1 MLRFSILALL
11 LFQSRASDLLQQ
23 ECTID
28 SYCEDTGNP
37 AQDELEE
44 DDEDVVISES
54 SYASPAPKSTSGF
67 AADLGE
73 PQLLDAAYSDEILE
87 AVDRARSYVLNE
99 VMVDKKYEKVR
110 SICKNSHQNCA
121 FWSVLGEC
129 ENNPA
134 YMNVNCAPLC
144 NSCEV
149 RPSMRKSLDFVNF
162 KHRLTSSVVFRCCAL
177 KHAARWILMLLMHFT
192 LEM

>member
-1 MLRFSILALL
+1 MLRYSILAFL

-28 SYCEDTGNP
+28 SYCEDTGN
-37 AQDELEE
+37 ATQNELEE
-44 DDEDVVISES
+44 DGDDVVISES
-54 SYASPAPKSTSGF
+54 SYTHPAPKSTTGF

-73 PQLLDAAYSDEILE
+73 PQLLDATYSDEILE
-87 AVDRARSYVLNE
+87 TVERARSYVQNK
-99 VMVDKKYEKVR
+99 VMVDEKYEKVR
-110 SICKNSHQNCA
+110 SICKNNHQNCA

-149 RPSMRKSLDFVNF
+149 RP
-162 KHRLTSSVVFRCCAL
+162 
-177 KHAARWILMLLMHFT
+177 
-192 LEM
+192 